1 MTAPLASPVPP
12 LAAQRT
18 ARLPWAAA
26 RPAPRRPGEG
36 ERVCLLSADGDEP
49 PEGFAAEALTH
60 RSPEA
65 GPGSGPWD
73 GIVVPEP
80 TTDVPSAAWAAAL
93 RPGGWLLTRQRLR
106 GRTYELCWTLRA
118 DGTLR
123 ADEVR
128 ALPDREAVPLVP
140 GERAAC
146 TADGLVRLVRDADQP
161 PAGSG
166 IAAGLAPCEQ
176 VVWTC
181 ATLRDTTG
189 LDALALRL
197 AATDSRACALSLLGT
212 APGLLVPAGPA
223 TTPALATGDSLA
235 YLVVRPEESGGDGAW
250 QAGAAWTGPGGS
262 RLAAALEKAL
272 REGACDADVS
282 WSAHVTGAGRLVVS
296 AGSLRRYLAEHAAP
310 AGCAD
315 LLIRDAHGRV
325 LLVEPTYKD
334 GWDLPGGMLE
344 DEEPAHAAVREVREE
359 LGIDVF
365 AGRLLVE
372 DTVPRGRW
380 GRSIVARIYAGHPP
394 HEVRTEALRLEPGE
408 IAAAEFVSEEEA
420 LRRVPEELA
429 KRLSAAFVAER
440 DGELAEL
447 HDGVPRTT
455 PDERL
460 AAQARGARLALAERL
475 AGRGLLD
482 GDRLREVFVAT
493 PVELLL
499 PQVYAPRPGPRG
511 HDGMLQLIDCQVP
524 RERGE
529 WLALVHGEAPLV
541 VRYGDERLC
550 ERPAGRVV
558 PADGPLGLA
567 ASPYLG
573 LVLLQHL
580 GAQARSTVLEY
591 GTGTTTA
598 LLCALSGRVHAVEPD
613 PLLAAGA
620 HEGLTA
626 LGLRA
631 GVTSCAPPDLHWDRV
646 LVSRLATG
654 LPAGAPERL
663 SPGGVLVAALL
674 APGTAWPA
682 VAVLRRPRDG
692 GDCAG
697 TLLPLPRVAAVPGP
711 RGPAPGLR
719 LAAAHLLREGEGVT
733 GRRALLERWEAAGG
747 PDTYALRATAEGQ
760 LTVGA
765 PGSPLSWEIPPTT
778 G

>member
-1 MTAPLASPVPP
+1 MTAPLASPVPSP
-12 LAAQRT
+12 LTAST
-18 ARLPWAAA
+18 ARLPWAEAPRAA
-26 RPAPRRPGEG
+26 RRPGAG
-36 ERVCLLSADGDEP
+36 ERVCLLAADGAAP
-49 PEGFAAEALTH
+49 PEGFAAAEVTPC
-60 RSPEA
+60 SPEA
-65 GPGSGPWD
+65 GPGAGPWD
-73 GIVVPEP
+73 WIVVPEP
-80 TTDVPSAAWAAAL
+80 ATAVPSAAWAAAM
-93 RPGGWLLTRQRLR
+93 RPGGLRLTWQRQR
-106 GRTYELCWTLRA
+106 GRTYELCWTRLAEGGLRA
-118 DGTLR
+118 D
-123 ADEVR
+123 AVR
-128 ALPDREAVPLVP
+128 TLPDREPAPLVA
-140 GERAAC
+140 GERATC
-146 TADGLVRLVRDADQP
+146 TADGLVRLVRDAEQP
-161 PAGSG
+161 TAGGG
-166 IAAGLAPCEQ
+166 IAAGLAPEGQ
-176 VVWTC
+176 VVWTR
-181 ATLRDTTG
+181 AVLRDTAG

-197 AATDSRACALSLLGT
+197 AATDSRACALSLIGT
-212 APGLLVPAGPA
+212 GPGLLLPAGPA

-235 YLVVRPEESGGDGAW
+235 YLVVRPEEDGRW
-250 QAGAAWTGPGGS
+250 RAGAAWTGPEGS

-272 REGACDADVS
+272 GEGAADEDMT
-282 WSAHVTGAGRLVVS
+282 WSAHVTEAGRLVVS
-296 AGSLRRYLAEHAAP
+296 AEDMRGYLAEHPAP

-359 LGIDVF
+359 LGIEVF

-394 HEVRTEALRLEPGE
+394 QEVRAEALRLDPGE
-408 IAAAEFVSEEEA
+408 IAAAAFVSEREA

-429 KRLSAAFVAER
+429 RRLAAAFAAER

-455 PDERL
+455 PGERL
-460 AAQARGARLALAERL
+460 AAQARCARIALAGRLAER
-475 AGRGLLD
+475 GLL
-482 GDRLREVFVAT
+482 GNERLRRVFVST
-493 PVELLL
+493 PVERLL

-511 HDGMLQLIDCQVP
+511 HDGMLQLIDCRAP
-524 RERGE
+524 RELGE
-529 WLALVHGEAPLV
+529 WLGLVHGEAPLV
-541 VRYGDERLC
+541 VRYGDERPS

-558 PADGPLGLA
+558 PAHGPLGLA

-573 LVLLQHL
+573 LVLLAHL
-580 GAQARSTVLEY
+580 GAQPGSDVLEY
-591 GTGTTTA
+591 GAGTTTA

-613 PLLAAGA
+613 PLLAVGA

-631 GVTSCAPPDLHWDRV
+631 GVSSCAPPDLRWDRM

-663 SPGGVLVAALL
+663 APGGVLVAALL

-697 TLLPLPRVAAVPGP
+697 TLLPLPHVHATVPKP
-711 RGPAPGLR
+711 RGTAPGLR
-719 LAAAHLLREGEGVT
+719 LATTYLLRDGGDAAAT
-733 GRRALLERWEAAGG
+733 RALRETWQAAGS
-747 PDTYALRATAEGQ
+747 PTTYALRATPEGQ

>member
-1 MTAPLASPVPP
+1 MTAPLVSPVPP
-12 LAAQRT
+12 LAPPRPG
-18 ARLPWAAA
+18 RLPWAAA
-26 RPAPRRPGEG
+26 PPALRRPGAG
-36 ERVCLLSADGDEP
+36 ERVCLLSADGAGP
-49 PEGFAAEALTH
+49 PEGFGAAAVTS
-60 RSPEA
+60 RAPEA
-65 GPGSGPWD
+65 GPGAGAWD
-73 GIVVPEP
+73 WIVVPEP
-80 TTDVPSAAWAAAL
+80 STVVPSAAWAAAL

-106 GRTYELCWTLRA
+106 GRTYELCWTRLA
-118 DGTLR
+118 DGGLR

-128 ALPDREAVPLVP
+128 ALPDREPVPLVP

-146 TADGLVRLVRDADQP
+146 TADGLVRLVRDAEQP
-161 PAGSG
+161 PVGGG
-166 IAAGLAPCEQ
+166 IAAGLAPEAQ
-176 VVWTC
+176 VVWTR
-181 ATLRDTTG
+181 ATLRDTAG

-197 AATDSRACALSLLGT
+197 AATDSRACALGLLGT
-212 APGLLVPAGPA
+212 GPGLLAPAGPA
-223 TTPALATGDSLA
+223 MTPALATGDSLA
-235 YLVVRPEESGGDGAW
+235 YFVVRPQDDGTW
-250 QAGAAWTGPGGS
+250 RAGAAWTGPEGS

-272 REGACDADVS
+272 DEGAAEEDVS
-282 WSAHVTGAGRLVVS
+282 WSARVTGAGRLVVS
-296 AGSLRRYLAEHAAP
+296 AENLRGYLAEHAAP

-344 DEEPAHAAVREVREE
+344 DEEPAHAAVREVSEE
-359 LGIDVF
+359 LGIEVF
-365 AGRLLVE
+365 AGRLLVD

-380 GRSIVARIYAGHPP
+380 GRAIVARIYAGHPP
-394 HEVRTEALRLEPGE
+394 HEVRTEALRLDPGE

-429 KRLSAAFVAER
+429 KRLAAAFAAER

-455 PDERL
+455 PGERL
-460 AAQARGARLALAERL
+460 AAQARGARIALAERL
-475 AGRGLLD
+475 AARGLLS
-482 GDRLREVFVAT
+482 GERLREVFVAT
-493 PVELLL
+493 PVERLL

-511 HDGMLQLIDCQVP
+511 HDGMLQLIDCRVP

-541 VRYGDERLC
+541 VRYGDERPAG
-550 ERPAGRVV
+550 RPPGRVV
-558 PADGPLGLA
+558 PARGPLGLA

-580 GAQARSTVLEY
+580 GAEAGSTVLEY
-591 GTGTTTA
+591 GAGTTTA
-598 LLCALSGRVHAVEPD
+598 LLCALGGRVQAVEPD

-646 LVSRLATG
+646 LVSRLVTG
-654 LPAGAPERL
+654 LPAGAPARL

-692 GDCAG
+692 GDCTG
-697 TLLPLPRVAAVPGP
+697 TLLPLPGTAVPGP
-711 RGPAPGLR
+711 RGTAPGLR
-719 LAAAHLLREGEGVT
+719 LAAAHVPRGIGEAG
-733 GRRALLERWEAAGG
+733 GRALRQRWEAAGR
-747 PDTYALRATAEGQ
+747 PDTYALRATAEGHV
-760 LTVGA
+760 TVGA
-765 PGSPLSWEIPPTT
+765 PGGGLGWEIPPTT

>member
-1 MTAPLASPVPP
+1 M
-12 LAAQRT
+12 
-18 ARLPWAAA
+18 
-26 RPAPRRPGEG
+26 
-36 ERVCLLSADGDEP
+36 
-49 PEGFAAEALTH
+49 
-60 RSPEA
+60 
-65 GPGSGPWD
+65 
-73 GIVVPEP
+73 
-80 TTDVPSAAWAAAL
+80 
-93 RPGGWLLTRQRLR
+93 
-106 GRTYELCWTLRA
+106 
-118 DGTLR
+118 
-123 ADEVR
+123 
-128 ALPDREAVPLVP
+128 
-140 GERAAC
+140 
-146 TADGLVRLVRDADQP
+146 RLVRDAEQP
-161 PAGSG
+161 AAGG
-166 IAAGLAPCEQ
+166 EIAAGLAPGGQ
-176 VVWTC
+176 VVWTR
-181 ATLRDTTG
+181 ATVRDTAG

-197 AATDSRACALSLLGT
+197 AATDSRACALSLVGT

-235 YLVVRPEESGGDGAW
+235 YLVVRPADDGGDGAW

-272 REGACDADVS
+272 SEGACDAEVS

-296 AGSLRRYLAEHAAP
+296 AENLRGYLAEHAAP

-394 HEVRTEALRLEPGE
+394 HEVRTEALRLDPGE
-408 IAAAEFVSEEEA
+408 IAAAEFVGEEEA

-429 KRLSAAFVAER
+429 KRLAAAFVAER

-475 AGRGLLD
+475 GERGLLS
-482 GDRLREVFVAT
+482 GERLREAFVAT

-524 RERGE
+524 RELGE
-529 WLALVHGEAPLV
+529 WLGLVHGEAPLV
-541 VRYGDERLC
+541 VRYGDERPC

-558 PADGPLGLA
+558 PAHGPLGLA

-580 GAQARSTVLEY
+580 GAEAGATVLEY
-591 GTGTTTA
+591 GAGTTTA
-598 LLCALSGRVHAVEPD
+598 LLCALSGRVQAVEPD

-631 GVTSCAPPDLHWDRV
+631 GVTSCPPPDLHWDRV
-646 LVSRLATG
+646 LVSRLAAG
-654 LPAGAPERL
+654 LPAGAPDRL

-697 TLLPLPRVAAVPGP
+697 TFAAAPPDRRPRPPGHRSRSAARRRAPAARG
-711 RGPAPGLR
+711 RRCGGPAGPAGDVGGGGRPG
-719 LAAAHLLREGEGVT
+719 HVCP
-733 GRRALLERWEAAGG
+733 AGDG
-747 PDTYALRATAEGQ
+747 GGTADG
-760 LTVGA
+760 G
-765 PGSPLSWEIPPTT
+765 
-778 G
+778 

>member
-1 MTAPLASPVPP
+1 MTAPLVSPVPP
-12 LAAQRT
+12 LAPPRPG
-18 ARLPWAAA
+18 RLPWAAA
-26 RPAPRRPGEG
+26 PPVLRRPGAG
-36 ERVCLLSADGDEP
+36 ERVCLLSADGAGP
-49 PEGFAAEALTH
+49 PEGFGAAAVTS
-60 RSPEA
+60 RAPEA
-65 GPGSGPWD
+65 GPGAGAWD
-73 GIVVPEP
+73 WIVVPEP
-80 TTDVPSAAWAAAL
+80 STVVPSAAWAAAL

-106 GRTYELCWTLRA
+106 GRTYELCWTRLA
-118 DGTLR
+118 DGGLR

-128 ALPDREAVPLVP
+128 ALPDREPVPLVP

-146 TADGLVRLVRDADQP
+146 TADGLVRLVRDAEQP
-161 PAGSG
+161 PVGGG
-166 IAAGLAPCEQ
+166 IAAGLAPEAQ
-176 VVWTC
+176 VVWTR
-181 ATLRDTTG
+181 ATLRDTAG

-197 AATDSRACALSLLGT
+197 AATDSRACALGLLGT
-212 APGLLVPAGPA
+212 GPGLLAPAGPA
-223 TTPALATGDSLA
+223 MTPALATGDSLA
-235 YLVVRPEESGGDGAW
+235 YLVVRPQDDGTW
-250 QAGAAWTGPGGS
+250 RAGAAWTGPEGS

-272 REGACDADVS
+272 DEGAAEEDVS
-282 WSAHVTGAGRLVVS
+282 WSARVTGAGRLVVS
-296 AGSLRRYLAEHAAP
+296 AENLRGYLAEHAAP

-344 DEEPAHAAVREVREE
+344 DEEPAHAAVREVSEE
-359 LGIDVF
+359 LGIEVF
-365 AGRLLVE
+365 AGRLLVD

-380 GRSIVARIYAGHPP
+380 GRAIVARIYAGHPP
-394 HEVRTEALRLEPGE
+394 HEVRTEALRLDPGE

-429 KRLSAAFVAER
+429 KRLAAAFAAER

-455 PDERL
+455 PGERL
-460 AAQARGARLALAERL
+460 AAQARGARIALAERL
-475 AGRGLLD
+475 AARGLLS
-482 GDRLREVFVAT
+482 GERLREVFVAT
-493 PVELLL
+493 PVERLL

-511 HDGMLQLIDCQVP
+511 HDGMLQLIDCRVP

-541 VRYGDERLC
+541 VRYGDERPAG
-550 ERPAGRVV
+550 RPAGRVV
-558 PADGPLGLA
+558 PARGPLGLA

-580 GAQARSTVLEY
+580 GAEAGSTVLEY
-591 GTGTTTA
+591 GAGTTTA
-598 LLCALSGRVHAVEPD
+598 LLCALGGRVQAVEPD

-646 LVSRLATG
+646 LVSRLVTG
-654 LPAGAPERL
+654 LPAGAPARL

-692 GDCAG
+692 GDCTG
-697 TLLPLPRVAAVPGP
+697 TLLPLPGTAVPGP
-711 RGPAPGLR
+711 RGTAPGLR
-719 LAAAHLLREGEGVT
+719 LAAAHVPRGVGEAG
-733 GRRALLERWEAAGG
+733 GRALRQRWEAAGR
-747 PDTYALRATAEGQ
+747 PDTYALRATAEGHV
-760 LTVGA
+760 TVGA
-765 PGSPLSWEIPPTT
+765 PGGGLGWEIPPTT